1 MTVFLTTILLC
12 YLCGSIPFGLILAKI
27 NGVDIR
33 KVGSGNIGATNVM
46 RTLGKKWGYSCFLLD
61 FLKGLLPVLIAKS
74 YAAPQAGEL
83 AEYMVIAALPAT
95 ISGHIFSLFLKF
107 KGGKGVATG
116 AGAIMAVCPPAVFVA
131 LVLWIIT
138 FKKTGYVSLASII
151 AALTIPI
158 AAWGLRLKQ
167 LVDIN
172 NPQLILLLIIGLL
185 VTVMHRSNIQRL
197 MNGTESSFKKKKEN
211 TP

>member
-1 MTVFLTTILLC
+1 MTAFLTTILLC

-61 FLKGLLPVLIAKS
+61 FLKGLLPVLLAKY
-74 YAAPQAGEL
+74 YAAPQAGDL
-83 AEYMVIAALPAT
+83 GQYMVIAALPAT
-95 ISGHIFSLFLKF
+95 ISGHIFCIWLKF

-116 AGAIMAVCPPAVFVA
+116 AGAIMAVCPPAVFAA
-131 LVLWIIT
+131 LVAWVII

-151 AALTIPI
+151 AAIVIPF
-158 AAWGLRLKQ
+158 AAWLMKLQGW
-167 LVDIN
+167 VDIN
-172 NPQLILLLIIGLL
+172 APQLILLAIVGTL

-197 MNGTESSFKKKKEN
+197 LNGTENSFKKKKEN
-211 TP
+211 S